1 MKQIPSRILLLSILL
16 VLCFVFKSIAQLNL
30 GGMTMSVMEAAP
42 LKSPLN
48 MSRGS
53 IYSQKS
59 LASVGGIA
67 FELEA
72 VPVESLK
79 VDFLS
84 FLYSPEQEDGSRLL
98 LSVNDKEIY
107 TKLYDWQLIPIAH
120 YAQSP
125 YYACFTYFG
134 HLIAVHGI

>member
-1 MKQIPSRILLLSILL
+1 MKQKPSRILLLSILL

-120 YAQSP
+120 YADS